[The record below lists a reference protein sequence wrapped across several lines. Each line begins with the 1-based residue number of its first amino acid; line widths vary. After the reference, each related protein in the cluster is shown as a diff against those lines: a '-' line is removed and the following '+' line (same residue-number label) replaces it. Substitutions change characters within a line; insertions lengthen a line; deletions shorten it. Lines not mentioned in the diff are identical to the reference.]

1 MEIEEISIKDIKMAD
16 YNPRVMST
24 NELQKLENSIN
35 QFGLVDPIII
45 NLDNNTIIG
54 GHQRFKVLKRKNIE
68 KLKLI
73 KIGKIGWLFIDSDIE
88 IKNDADEKALNIAL
102 NKISGDWDN
111 KLLNE
116 LLEELEI
123 KDFNISKIGFHLNE
137 FDNDNVIEED
147 KYIIILSFDNEKEL
161 NYTYDFFTKKGYKCK
176 KEIF

>member
-16 YNPRVMST
+16 YNPRIMST

-54 GHQRFKVLKRKNIE
+54 GHQRFKILKRKNIE

-73 KIGKIGWLFIDSDIE
+73 KIGKIGWLFIYSDI
-88 IKNDADEKALNIAL
+88 
-102 NKISGDWDN
+102 
-111 KLLNE
+111 
-116 LLEELEI
+116 EI

-137 FDNDNVIEED
+137 FDNDNIIEED

-161 NYTYDFFTKKGYKCK
+161 NDMYDFYTKKGYKCK